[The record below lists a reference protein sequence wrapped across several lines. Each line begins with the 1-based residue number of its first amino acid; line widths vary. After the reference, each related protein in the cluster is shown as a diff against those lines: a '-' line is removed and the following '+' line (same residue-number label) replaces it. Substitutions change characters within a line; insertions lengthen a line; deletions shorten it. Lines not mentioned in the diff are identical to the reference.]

1 MEVPNGHKHRDLIC
15 IYEAFGTAFLLISVN
30 WGALGGSQAVAV
42 AFGIFGYITVMSPI
56 CGSNFNPAV
65 TLGILIKD
73 TGSSFRENL
82 ITALCTITAQIA
94 GGFLGVLFVLIAVN
108 MDVPIE

>member
-1 MEVPNGHKHRDLIC
+1 MVS
-15 IYEAFGTAFLLISVN
+15 A
-30 WGALGGSQAVAV
+30 
-42 AFGIFGYITVMSPI
+42 GYTKVFAAGVM
-56 CGSNFNPAV
+56 CNAV